1 MSDAFYNRMAA
12 TASRLLN
19 RFGGVVSVV
28 RNTGGSVNPVTGTI
42 VAGTNTTL
50 TAKGLINDYADN
62 LIDGTRILASDR
74 LLIIDNTFEPL
85 LTDKPT
91 VGGQNWTI
99 VSIKQVKPYAVGV
112 VYFLQVRR

>member
-12 TASRLLN
+12 TASRLLDK
-19 RFGGVVSVV
+19 FGGVVSVV
-28 RNTGGSVNPVTGTI
+28 RNTGGSINPVTGTI

-50 TAKGLINDYADN
+50 TAKGLINDFADN

-74 LLIIDNTFEPL
+74 LLILDSSFEPL
-85 LTDKPT
+85 LTDKPV

-99 VSIKQVKPYAVGV
+99 VSIKQVKPYAVSV